1 MTRVLIVNGDEAVRR
16 RLAEFLDESRYE
28 VLAASSAT
36 EAACCLDS
44 GGVDVVLA
52 AARLPEGDAV
62 AAFAPARHENPAL
75 SIVVIAGA
83 LDAPFY
89 SDAPPA
95 GFDLLTKPL
104 HPESVRRAIDRAAE
118 RGRLERENESLRDEL
133 RELRADGG
141 NGNGDADVTRS
152 SSGGN
157 GNGGGNGHAF
167 RRWILS
173 LPESFDLRSLQA
185 DVEREIVKRALAAS
199 AGVAAQAARKL
210 GLSRSDLA
218 YKLRRLGIARE
229 PR

>member
-1 MTRVLIVNGDEAVRR
+1 
-16 RLAEFLDESRYE
+16 LAEFLDESRYE
-28 VLAASSAT
+28 VLVASSAT
-36 EAACCLDS
+36 EAAGRLGC
-44 GGVDVVLA
+44 GAIDVVLA

-62 AAFAPARHENPAL
+62 AAFAPAHKENPAL
-75 SIVVIAGA
+75 SVVVIAGV
-83 LDAPFY
+83 LDAPFA

-104 HPESVRRAIDRAAE
+104 QPESVRSTIDRAAE
-118 RGRLERENESLRDEL
+118 RGRLERENESLREEL
-133 RELRADGG
+133 REFREGGEKG
-141 NGNGDADVTRS
+141 NGNGGGDATRS

-157 GNGGGNGHAF
+157 GNGGGNGHAL
-167 RRWILS
+167 RRWIGS

-185 DVEREIVKRALAAS
+185 DVEREIVKRALAGS

-218 YKLRRLGIARE
+218 YKLRRLGIVRE